1 MHTSTL
7 NAMKNSTATNSNDK
21 TQYGR
26 MHPQLKTIENSL
38 IQIGPCETINKLCK
52 TFWYVETIIN

>member
-1 MHTSTL
+1 
-7 NAMKNSTATNSNDK
+7 MKNSTATNSNDK
-21 TQYGR
+21 SQYGW